1 MEEAAAAV
9 TAILPEDLMIEILAR
24 VRVSNPLQLRCV
36 CKRWKS
42 LVLDP
47 QFVKKHL
54 HTSFSDITDLAS
66 KAMED
71 MNAFQLQLNY
81 APALAEPEEEEE
93 EEEEENEEEEEEEE
107 EEGEEEEEEEAR
119 SMVNELAQLDNM
131 LVVIRSLKGTLET
144 IKVDVQAIK
153 ERVKCLQ
160 SFLQIY
166 LKTATASSSSS
177 HSMFISSYFCLRLS
191 KQGEMLRKEKAHN
204 AKVPSE

>member
-1 MEEAAAAV
+1 M
-9 TAILPEDLMIEILAR
+9 
-24 VRVSNPLQLRCV
+24 
-36 CKRWKS
+36 K
-42 LVLDP
+42 
-47 QFVKKHL
+47 
-54 HTSFSDITDLAS
+54 
-66 KAMED
+66 
-71 MNAFQLQLNY
+71 
-81 APALAEPEEEEE
+81 EEEE
-93 EEEEENEEEEEEEE
+93 EEEEENEEEEEE

-177 HSMFISSYFCLRLS
+177 HSM
-191 KQGEMLRKEKAHN
+191 
-204 AKVPSE
+204 

>member
-1 MEEAAAAV
+1 MAMMTRKRRRMMVEAAAAV
-9 TAILPEDLMIEILAR
+9 TAVLPEELMIEILAR

-36 CKRWKS
+36 CKWWKS
-42 LVLDP
+42 LVVDP

-54 HTSFSDITDLAS
+54 HKSFSDITDLAS

-81 APALAEPEEEEE
+81 APAAAEQEEHEEPET
-93 EEEEENEEEEEEEE
+93 
-107 EEGEEEEEEEAR
+107 R
-119 SMVNELAQLDNM
+119 SLVNELAQLDNM
-131 LVVIRSLKGTLET
+131 LVVVRSLKGSLET

-166 LKTATASSSSS
+166 LKTASSST
-177 HSMFISSYFCLRLS
+177 HSL
-191 KQGEMLRKEKAHN
+191 
-204 AKVPSE
+204 

>member
-1 MEEAAAAV
+1 MAIMTRKRRRMMAEAAAVAMTAV
-9 TAILPEDLMIEILAR
+9 LPEDLMIEILAR

-42 LVLDP
+42 LVVDP

-54 HTSFSDITDLAS
+54 HKSFSDITDLAS

-81 APALAEPEEEEE
+81 APAFAEQQQED
-93 EEEEENEEEEEEEE
+93 EEEEEEEE
-107 EEGEEEEEEEAR
+107 EEGEEGDEEEGEEEEEEEEEEDAH
-119 SMVNELAQLDNM
+119 SLVNELAQLDNM
-131 LVVIRSLKGTLET
+131 LVVVRSLKGSLET

-166 LKTATASSSSS
+166 LKTTASSSSS
-177 HSMFISSYFCLRLS
+177 NSHSM
-191 KQGEMLRKEKAHN
+191 
-204 AKVPSE
+204 

>member
-1 MEEAAAAV
+1 MMVEAAAAV
-9 TAILPEDLMIEILAR
+9 TVTAVLPEDLMIEILAR

-42 LVLDP
+42 LVVDP

-54 HTSFSDITDLAS
+54 QKSFSDITDLAS

-81 APALAEPEEEEE
+81 APALAEQPQEEEEG
-93 EEEEENEEEEEEEE
+93 
-107 EEGEEEEEEEAR
+107 EEGEEEEEDEEDAH
-119 SMVNELAQLDNM
+119 SLVNELAQLDNM
-131 LVVIRSLKGTLET
+131 LVVVRSLKGSLET
-144 IKVDVQAIK
+144 IKFDVQAIK

-166 LKTATASSSSS
+166 LKTRASSSSS
-177 HSMFISSYFCLRLS
+177 SSSSSFSSSPSSSNSHSI
-191 KQGEMLRKEKAHN
+191 
-204 AKVPSE
+204 

>member
-1 MEEAAAAV
+1 MTRKRRRMMVEAAAAV
-9 TAILPEDLMIEILAR
+9 TVTAVLPEDLMIEILAR
-24 VRVSNPLQLRCV
+24 VKVSNPLQLRCV

-42 LVLDP
+42 LVVDP

-54 HTSFSDITDLAS
+54 QKSFSDITDLAS

-81 APALAEPEEEEE
+81 APALAEQQEDEDEGEEGEEEEDEEEEE
-93 EEEEENEEEEEEEE
+93 EEDPH
-107 EEGEEEEEEEAR
+107 
-119 SMVNELAQLDNM
+119 SLVNELAQLDNM
-131 LVVIRSLKGTLET
+131 LVVVRSLKGSLET

-166 LKTATASSSSS
+166 LKTRASSSSS
-177 HSMFISSYFCLRLS
+177 FSSPSSPSSNSHSM
-191 KQGEMLRKEKAHN
+191 
-204 AKVPSE
+204 

>member
-1 MEEAAAAV
+1 MTRKRRRMMVEAAAAV
-9 TAILPEDLMIEILAR
+9 TVTAVLPEDLMIEILAR

-42 LVLDP
+42 LVVDP

-54 HTSFSDITDLAS
+54 QKSFSDITDLVS

-81 APALAEPEEEEE
+81 APALAEQQEDEEEGEEGEEEEE
-93 EEEEENEEEEEEEE
+93 EEEEEDPH
-107 EEGEEEEEEEAR
+107 
-119 SMVNELAQLDNM
+119 SLVNELAQLDNM
-131 LVVIRSLKGTLET
+131 LVVVRSLKGSLET

-166 LKTATASSSSS
+166 LKTRVSSSSS
-177 HSMFISSYFCLRLS
+177 FSSS
-191 KQGEMLRKEKAHN
+191 
-204 AKVPSE
+204 PSSSSPSSSSSSSSSNSHTM